1 MPSGSQKKSFASS
14 ARTLLVNLCLSDTQ
28 MEGLCTPTV
37 PPADTQTPA
46 RPALALGLEKPGSR
60 LQRDS
65 KSFPKLFICVSRNK
79 GKVWAPGRCCP
90 WETGR
95 FTAHCSL
102 CECQWKGLTPS
113 PTPPQDHDSPGGYSH
128 PKHKPTLKGRRCRHR
143 RGLEMG
149 VCLAQASVQGAEA

>member
-65 KSFPKLFICVSRNK
+65 KFLSKPVHLCELEQREGVGTREVLSLGNR
-79 GKVWAPGRCCP
+79 AL
-90 WETGR
+90 
-95 FTAHCSL
+95 HCSL
-102 CECQWKGLTPS
+102 FF
-113 PTPPQDHDSPGGYSH
+113 
-128 PKHKPTLKGRRCRHR
+128 
-143 RGLEMG
+143 
-149 VCLAQASVQGAEA
+149 V